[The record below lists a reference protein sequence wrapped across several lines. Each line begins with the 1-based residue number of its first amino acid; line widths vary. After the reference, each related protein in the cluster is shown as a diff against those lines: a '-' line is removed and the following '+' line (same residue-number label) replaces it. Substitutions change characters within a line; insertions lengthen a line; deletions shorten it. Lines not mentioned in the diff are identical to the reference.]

1 MKVVLIPGPR
11 DEELI
16 AEILE
21 AKSKMD
27 ADEWEEY
34 MIDIVCQGD
43 AYMDAM
49 YYACENGDEM
59 LEDQVAYFH
68 ERLIY
73 DEKYYYAGRMGGFD
87 GGMYD

>member
-34 MIDIVCQGD
+34 MTDIVCQGE

-59 LEDQVAYFH
+59 LEDQAQYF
-68 ERLIY
+68 ENCLLG
-73 DEKYYYAGRMGGFD
+73 DESVYYAARMGSYEF
-87 GGMYD
+87 